1 MLTFE
6 EFEKLPEDA
15 TIYVI
20 VAGELITCKKA
31 DLHTYKITGMF
42 DREVPSIP
50 LYRRADLIL
59 WGNCFLDEREAGRA
73 YIGIRS
79 AWFGIGDEIVLKEAF
94 KKLRKDHKA
103 FQKGGETIVPN
114 EVCKKFV
121 IPKDTTIPQRSTCG
135 VPYAPPRTM
144 HLPKEIC
151 KKIISGKMTKLIEN
165 FPRLPLDYELV
176 VEGEDKS
183 FATIQVFSLERFDLF
198 DRVADLKTLLEAVW
212 DSRGEITLSDG
223 DDLAFCRSCGFRS
236 IEDFVTHYDK
246 APTCSYYIHTI
257 YPLIVDANKFEL

>member
-15 TIYVI
+15 TIYAV
-20 VAGELITCKKA
+20 VAGKLITCKKS
-31 DLHTYKITGMF
+31 DLHIYKITGMF
-42 DREVPSIP
+42 DWEVPSIP

-59 WGNCFLDEREAGRA
+59 WSNCFLTQQEAQACYEAQVAGWGFAKGR
-73 YIGIRS
+73 G
-79 AWFGIGDEIVLKEAF
+79 V
-94 KKLRKDHKA
+94 
-103 FQKGGETIVPN
+103 
-114 EVCKKFV
+114 V
-121 IPKDTTIPQRSTCG
+121 IPKDATIPQRSTCG
-135 VPYAPPRTM
+135 VPYVPPRTM

-151 KKIISGKMTKLIEN
+151 KKVISGNMTKLIEN
-165 FPRLPLDYELV
+165 FPRLPLDYALV

-183 FATIQVFSLERFDLF
+183 FATIQVFSSERFDLP

-246 APTCSYYIHTI
+246 ASTCSYYIHTI
-257 YPLIVDANKFEL
+257 HPLIVDANKFEL